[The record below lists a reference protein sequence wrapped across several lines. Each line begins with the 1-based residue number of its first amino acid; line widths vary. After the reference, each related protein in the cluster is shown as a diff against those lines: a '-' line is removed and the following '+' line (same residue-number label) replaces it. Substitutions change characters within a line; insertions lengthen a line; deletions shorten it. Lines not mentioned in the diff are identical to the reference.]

1 MDAPLEIA
9 FHNMDSSDA
18 LEQKIRER
26 VERLNKRYHF
36 INSCHVTV
44 DVPHRNPAEKAREY
58 HVRVEVR
65 VPDKELVVSRD
76 PGDIRAHFDPYIAVR
91 DAFDAM
97 ERQLEQFSQKIRR
110 DVKTHQAPLQ
120 GRILRLFPDHGFVA
134 TTDGR
139 EIYFHRNAVVDA
151 RFDDL
156 EPDAPVELS
165 LVHGESPMGPQATTV
180 RPIRPMEFVP
190 EPPRTA

>member
-9 FHNMDSSDA
+9 FDNMDSSEA
-18 LEQKIRER
+18 LERKVRER
-26 VERLNKRYHF
+26 VDRLNRHYSF
-36 INSCHVTV
+36 INSCHVAV
-44 DVPHRNPAEKAREY
+44 AVPHRNPAAKPREY

-65 VPDKELVVSRD
+65 VPEKELVVSRD
-76 PGDIRAHFDPYIAVR
+76 PGDVRAHFDPYIAVR

-97 ERQLEQFSQKIRR
+97 ERQLEQFSQKLRR
-110 DVKTHQAPLQ
+110 DVKTHPAPLQ
-120 GRILRLFPDHGFVA
+120 GRVLRLFRDHGFIA

-139 EIYFHRNAVVDA
+139 EIYFHRNAVVDD
-151 RFDDL
+151 RFDEL
-156 EPDAPVELS
+156 KPEAPVELA

-190 EPPRTA
+190 EPPRTL